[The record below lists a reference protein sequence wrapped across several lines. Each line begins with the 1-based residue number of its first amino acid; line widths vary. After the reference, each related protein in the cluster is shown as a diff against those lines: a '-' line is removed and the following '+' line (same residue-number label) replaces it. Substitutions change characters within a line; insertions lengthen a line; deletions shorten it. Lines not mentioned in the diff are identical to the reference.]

1 MSTNDEIVEK
11 LQTIVEQIKPDA
23 DIDIEQLRQIASDLE
38 NIRSQLQFERT
49 DARKNH
55 KWREADKLKDAE
67 QECTQALDSVTSAIL
82 RPILIGKNQDNL
94 QEMRKI
100 LGEVKTAAKTQERI
114 DFIIKSLSFLRR
126 ILT

>member
-11 LQTIVEQIKPDA
+11 LQTIVDKIKPDA
-23 DIDIEQLRQIASDLE
+23 DIDIEQLRQIKSDLE
-38 NIRSQLQFERT
+38 NIWSQLQFERI
-49 DARKNH
+49 DARKNK
-55 KWREADKLKDAE
+55 KWREADKLRDAE
-67 QECTQALDSVTSAIL
+67 QECKQAIDIVQSAIL

-94 QEMRKI
+94 QEMQKI

-126 ILT
+126 ILA

>member
-11 LQTIVEQIKPDA
+11 LQTIVDKIKPDA
-23 DIDIEQLRQIASDLE
+23 DIDIEQLRQMQSDLLD
-38 NIRSQLQFERT
+38 IQSQLQFERI
-49 DARKNH
+49 DARKNK
-55 KWREADKLKDAE
+55 KWREAEKLRDAE
-67 QECTQALDSVTSAIL
+67 QECTQALGTLQSAIL